1 MQTENLIL
9 QYSVSSGAKFH
20 SLIHQ
25 KSLWRRK
32 KVVELASKG
41 LIQAQ
46 IAREIGCSYSTVKR
60 EIYEIRKTC
69 SIREKFND

>member
-20 SLIHQ
+20 SLINH

-32 KVVELASKG
+32 KILELASKG
-41 LIQAQ
+41 LTQAQ
-46 IAREIGCSYSTVKR
+46 TAREIGCSYSTVKR

-69 SIREKFND
+69 RIKERSI